1 MTSYRYKI
9 FSVLNRECKTLCKV
23 NIFQQENTIK
33 AAIISGYKI
42 KLTLLL
48 FLVLLGKQTAY
59 ANVPNTIWANP
70 GENDFIVEMG
80 NISFPSY
87 LAGTTVVA
95 SYVTQVGPSGYA
107 VNLDNET
114 GKSAVYYYALVDS
127 PLPVSDINPGYLK
140 LSDFLD
146 IKIFILSG
154 GILDSW
160 FFMGTYAAGKGPSR
174 SPKTWRIGLNGYL
187 SLRLRKDVIGGAAIM
202 PRDQVVASN
211 FFLSMFVNGM
221 AEIPRNPLPVFRI
234 ILKGQTLPVP
244 VQCSI
249 QADKRDVDF
258 RDLSST
264 DITLDGSRYG
274 QEIQLTYRCNTPR
287 TLPIKINMLAD
298 NSTFSSNYIATSNPD
313 LGIVV
318 KHSGKTVKPWTSF
331 DSRLVNGTGS
341 DRIYVAPVKN
351 PTAKT
356 IATGDFTANAVLVL
370 SIQ

>member
-9 FSVLNRECKTLCKV
+9 FSALNHKGKTLCKV

-59 ANVPNTIWANP
+59 ANVPNTMWANP

-87 LAGTTVVA
+87 LAGTTVMA
-95 SYVTQVGPSGYA
+95 YYVSQVDPSGYA
-107 VNLDNET
+107 VYYDNET
-114 GKSAVYYYALVDS
+114 GKSAVAIYGLVDS
-127 PLPVSDINPGYLK
+127 LLPVSDINPGYLK
-140 LSDFLD
+140 LNDFLD
-146 IKIFILSG
+146 IKIFILPG
-154 GILDSW
+154 GRLDSW
-160 FFMGTYAAGKGPSR
+160 FFMGSYAMPKGHHRTQP
-174 SPKTWRIGLNGYL
+174 WGFGLNGYL
-187 SLRLRKDVIGGAAIM
+187 SLRLRKDVIGGAVIM

-211 FFLSMFVNGM
+211 FFLSMYVSGM

-331 DSRLVNGTGS
+331 DTMLVDGTGS
-341 DRIYVAPVKN
+341 DRLYVAPVKN